1 MTRLV
6 LLTLALISATACFA
20 QQDARRVFITDNKG
34 WYSTGVAGGSDGS
47 FGARSVGGSVS
58 DNLPLIQGFVK
69 QCPGII
75 VTQNKDNADYVVLFE
90 GNHTKKA
97 EASTAGLVGLV
108 VLLSAK
114 YEQIAV
120 FRGNGDILF
129 TGNTRHLKNAVKD
142 ACSSVM
148 SAPMVARI
156 APVPV
161 APSTQTVVV
170 RVETVA
176 PTSVSTIPPV
186 SVPVQ
191 PPAAVPQTIVVAAPA
206 EPSLGD
212 IARQYQAKKAQGA
225 DQSN

>member
-1 MTRLV
+1 VGRFPT
-6 LLTLALISATACFA
+6 IS
-20 QQDARRVFITDNKG
+20 
-34 WYSTGVAGGSDGS
+34 
-47 FGARSVGGSVS
+47 
-58 DNLPLIQGFVK
+58 PLIQGFVK

-90 GNHTKKA
+90 GNHPKKA

-142 ACSSVM
+142 ACSAVM
-148 SAPMVARI
+148 SAPIVARI
-156 APVPV
+156 APVTV

-176 PTSVSTIPPV
+176 PASVSTTAPV
-186 SVPVQ
+186 SAAVQ
-191 PPAAVPQTIVVAAPA
+191 PTATVSQTIVVAAPA

-212 IARQYQAKKAQGA
+212 IARQYQSKKVQTA
-225 DQSN
+225 DQPK